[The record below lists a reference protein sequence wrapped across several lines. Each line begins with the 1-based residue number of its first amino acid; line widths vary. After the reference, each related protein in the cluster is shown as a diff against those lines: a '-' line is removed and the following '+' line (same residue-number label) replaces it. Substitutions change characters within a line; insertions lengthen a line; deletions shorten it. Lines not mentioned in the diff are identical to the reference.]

1 MYGHE
6 ECDTDTR
13 RPDSHQSNP
22 HGADHHHSDH
32 HRPDPIDQGHWE
44 DDELEDGEE
53 EEQVEHRQG
62 YARTHG
68 ESSRDRPGSGHG
80 RGGGHGRERGGGH
93 GRERGRERG
102 HAREPSQEEAQ
113 APSKQP
119 GKIPKSRSL
128 DLASLMLGLPIPH
141 SKTKEEVGGEGRGGA
156 KSPRGGGAKSPR
168 GGGGQKSPRGGG
180 GAKSPRGGGG
190 TKSPLMAPSSPLPET
205 AKKFLSATLGKK
217 NKMKEIQALVA
228 LQHANLAEI
237 LGYALEKDDVQIAY
251 DLPPNSASL
260 ENYLFPEGVDGDF
273 LPLRVR
279 VKVAIG
285 VAKGLAYLHS
295 KSVVHGNLMCCNV
308 MLDSSYTALLTGYG
322 LAAILAKGSS
332 KKTLKGAE
340 GMGKDA
346 FDFGV
351 VLFSLLTGRQGAHS
365 TAQQHGAEALFD
377 WAEPY
382 TDDLARSA
390 ECGSAT
396 RRMVVRMLDV
406 LAKECMQDDPRC
418 RPSMEDL
425 VVRLFR
431 LQDSLQAQ

>member
-1 MYGHE
+1 MTKG
-6 ECDTDTR
+6 
-13 RPDSHQSNP
+13 
-22 HGADHHHSDH
+22 
-32 HRPDPIDQGHWE
+32 
-44 DDELEDGEE
+44 
-53 EEQVEHRQG
+53 
-62 YARTHG
+62 
-68 ESSRDRPGSGHG
+68 
-80 RGGGHGRERGGGH
+80 
-93 GRERGRERG
+93 
-102 HAREPSQEEAQ
+102 
-113 APSKQP
+113 
-119 GKIPKSRSL
+119 
-128 DLASLMLGLPIPH
+128 LAYLH
-141 SKTKEEVGGEGRGGA
+141 SKAV
-156 KSPRGGGAKSPR
+156 
-168 GGGGQKSPRGGG
+168 
-180 GAKSPRGGGG
+180 
-190 TKSPLMAPSSPLPET
+190 
-205 AKKFLSATLGKK
+205 
-217 NKMKEIQALVA
+217 
-228 LQHANLAEI
+228 
-237 LGYALEKDDVQIAY
+237 
-251 DLPPNSASL
+251 
-260 ENYLFPEGVDGDF
+260 GVDGDF

-332 KKTLKGAE
+332 KKILKGAE

-406 LAKECMQDDPRC
+406 LAKECMQDDPRRSKGWYRQTAVVSCGGEWCSAVKRMVKGMVKSMVKSMVVRMLDVLAKECMQDDPRC

-431 LQDSLQAQ
+431 LQDSLRVGRKHRWDF